1 MMLCIASAGVV
12 TALAVS
18 SFTLEWTHSVER
30 TQWREEWQVT
40 DAGLQL
46 VEASVESSGA
56 GIALPDDAVLKDGR
70 WSYRP
75 QLPPLASLDLAA
87 SGMTPG
93 GWSLCPGENRCLTL
107 GAGPGEAAR
116 VWSAAATCGK

>member
-1 MMLCIASAGVV
+1 MMLCIASAGMV

-30 TQWREEWQVT
+30 TQWSEKWLVT
-40 DAGLQL
+40 EAGLQV
-46 VEASVESSGA
+46 VEASVEGPGA
-56 GIALPDDAVLKDGR
+56 GIDLPDDADWADGR

-75 QLPPLASLDLAA
+75 RVGPLESLGLAA

-93 GWSLCPGENRCLTL
+93 AWTLCAEGQDCRVL
-107 GAGPGEAAR
+107 GSVPEQDAKL
-116 VWSAAATCGK
+116 WSARDCTE